1 MNFLKLVNSP
11 LLLYGLT
18 ITTFIAFLFLFQ
30 KNQTNFVIFYALTL
44 ILIQCY
50 TKNMII
56 ILAAGLLAIML
67 VKFKRS
73 LKRRLTK
80 ENFESKI
87 ETKKELTAETKTHPM
102 FIQQTVKQPETVEN
116 YVPVSDEMLA
126 KVPEQTQSK
135 EAVMLPEL
143 KIQRE
148 ENPSGV
154 SKINYAATLDEA
166 YGNLNNLIGDQGIDQ
181 LTSQSKQLLQ
191 QQNKLVETMKG
202 LQPLMANAKELI
214 NSFKSMSFV
223 NA

>member
-56 ILAAGLLAIML
+56 ILATGLLVIML
-67 VKFKRS
+67 VKFKKS
-73 LKRRLTK
+73 LKRLTK
-80 ENFESKI
+80 ENFENKL
-87 ETKKELTAETKTHPM
+87 ETKKELATESKTPPM

-135 EAVMLPEL
+135 EALMLPEL
-143 KIQRE
+143 KIQGE
-148 ENPSGV
+148 ENPFGV